1 MCDFLGYEI
10 KERLRMKKFIEEK
23 ALVEE
28 RELETTR
35 LEERPITISLI
46 IMYSSPIIICFVQYH
61 KFTVYHVLCLY
72 SMFLLFYR
80 SGNSLMS
87 IHIMKK

>member
-35 LEERPITISLI
+35 LEERPIMIT
-46 IMYSSPIIICFVQYH
+46 Q
-61 KFTVYHVLCLY
+61 
-72 SMFLLFYR
+72 
-80 SGNSLMS
+80 
-87 IHIMKK
+87 